1 MTERSHSRRA
11 ILKSG
16 VGALAVGA
24 ATGLAG
30 CSAIPGVGGG
40 GGNGGSARIEN
51 WAFAAGEVGEFD
63 DLSTNYV
70 DLRAVREYESTLPD
84 EVVERYDTVFEEEY
98 AEPIGLE
105 WEGVDWYASVNL
117 PIVLATDHEV
127 AAVVERLTG
136 EQRYEERGEVD
147 GYSILV
153 EPNGRWGYAVDGSRV
168 LWTRQR
174 STEPADALATVI
186 GTQRGETDMAVDENE
201 DFVAAL
207 DAVSGDSVST
217 SPGVESL
224 NVAARA
230 SSWTLRSDTSTST
243 LVWVYED
250 QSSVD
255 EDELRNDGPFD
266 ADDLSVD
273 GRTVTWSWEFDTETF
288 GRGDG

>member
-136 EQRYEERGEVD
+136 EQGYEERGEVD